1 MPLTPEEQERITK
14 DAILKID
21 YSDESEEKRK
31 YYEAIR
37 NDIETAKEVAK
48 ERGMKGVSFEL

>member
-1 MPLTPEEQERITK
+1 MPLTPEEQEQITK

-21 YSDESEEKRK
+21 YSEESAEKRK

-37 NDIETAKEVAK
+37 NDMETAKEVVQ
-48 ERGMKGVSFEL
+48 ERGMKGVTFEL

>member
-21 YSDESEEKRK
+21 YSDESEEKRR

-37 NDIETAKEVAK
+37 NDIETAKEVTK
-48 ERGMKGVSFEL
+48 GRGMKGVSFEL